1 MSVIGFLAI
10 ASRDT
15 FGFLIEAFHRG
26 LGETGYVEDKNVAVE
41 YCWADNNVDRLLTL
55 ATDWSAEWH
64 TRRSTQGFQ
73 FSWHW
78 ADNVAIAVL
87 RLLIIGQQ
95 SQFCGALCCCV

>member
-41 YCWADNNVDRLLTL
+41 YRWADNNVDRLLTL
-55 ATDWSAEWH
+55 ATDWSAVTWWH
-64 TRRSTQGFQ
+64 TRRSTQGYFDFPDTGQ
-73 FSWHW
+73 
-78 ADNVAIAVL
+78 ITLQL
-87 RLLIIGQQ
+87 R
-95 SQFCGALCCCV
+95 S

>member
-41 YCWADNNVDRLLTL
+41 YRWADNNVDRLLTL
-55 ATDWSAEWH
+55 ATDWSAETWWH
-64 TRRSTQGFQ
+64 TRRSTQGYFDFPGTGQ
-73 FSWHW
+73 
-78 ADNVAIAVL
+78 ITLQL
-87 RLLIIGQQ
+87 R
-95 SQFCGALCCCV
+95 S

>member
-15 FGFLIEAFHRG
+15 FGFLINAFHRG
-26 LGETGYVEDKNVAVE
+26 LSETGYVEEKNVAVE
-41 YCWADNNVDRLLTL
+41 YRWAEVANSGNRLVGRNVVAHQAINTGLFR
-55 ATDWSAEWH
+55 
-64 TRRSTQGFQ
+64 